1 MSQARPILAGHSYL
15 VTRRTTQRMFL
26 LRPSPEVNGAVRYC
40 LALAA
45 RRTGIDLHVVVAMS
59 NHYHLVLTD
68 PQARLPEFTSYFNGL
83 LARCL
88 NCHHGRWEGF
98 WASGQQASYV
108 SLEDERAVLAKSVY
122 ALLNPVEAGLVKDF
136 RDWPGELLVQ
146 PGTYKAVKPRFFFR
160 STEDKGGLPD
170 SVKLTITAPPVAAT
184 VGERMSLLYGVA
196 RAYAANIV
204 AERKRKGLG
213 FLGAAAVRRQRWH
226 DSPASPAPRR
236 TRSPRV
242 ATRDK
247 WRRVEAIQRDQAFVD
262 AHRAARRRWLADDR
276 DVVWP
281 VGTYQM
287 RRVHN
292 VRCAPAS
299 GP

>member
-1 MSQARPILAGHSYL
+1 MSYARPIVEGRSYL

-45 RRTGIDLHVVVAMS
+45 ERTGVELHVVVAMS

-68 PQARLPEFTSYFNGL
+68 PHARLPEFTTYFNGL

-98 WASGQQASYV
+98 WAAGQQASYV
-108 SLEDERAVLAKSVY
+108 TLEDEQAVLAKSVY
-122 ALLNPVEAGLVKDF
+122 ALLNPVEAGLVKDH

-160 STEDKGGLPD
+160 SEEDKGRLPD
-170 SVKLTITAPPVAAT
+170 SLKLRITAPPVAGS
-184 VGERMSLLYGVA
+184 VGERMELVYGVA
-196 RAYAANIV
+196 RAFTANIV
-204 AERKRKGLG
+204 AERKRQGLD
-213 FLGAAAVRRQRWH
+213 FLGAAAVRRQRWYESPT
-226 DSPASPAPRR
+226 SPALRR
-236 TRSPRV
+236 QLRPRV

-247 WRRVEAIQRDQAFVD
+247 WRRVEAIQRNQTFVQAHDQ
-262 AHRAARRRWLADDR
+262 ARRRWLDNQR
-276 DVVWP
+276 DVLWP

-287 RRVHN
+287 RRMHN